1 MRSEADVLA
10 LIAAD
15 AWMMA
20 VLAAARSMDLPDCWL
35 GAGFVRRK
43 VWDHLHGFSQTTP
56 LDDVDLLYFQP
67 GDIGQDSERAIEAEL
82 RNAIPDVPWSAKNQA
97 RMHLRNGDQPYT
109 NTIDA
114 MRYWLETPTCVA
126 VRLAADGGLEL
137 AAPYGIDDLL
147 HMIVRP
153 TPAGQRRAEAYR
165 ERLESKNWLQQW
177 PRTQAIWP
185 T

>member
-1 MRSEADVLA
+1 MLA

-15 AWMMA
+15 PWMMA
-20 VLAAARSMDLPDCWL
+20 VLKAAAGMGLPDCWL
-35 GAGFVRRK
+35 GAGFVRAK
-43 VWDHLHGFSQTTP
+43 VWDHLHGFDQATS

-67 GDIGQDSERAIEAEL
+67 GKIGQAGERAIEAAL
-82 RNAIPDVPWSAKNQA
+82 HDAMPDVPWSAKNQA

-109 NTIDA
+109 NTADA

-126 VRLAADGGLEL
+126 VRLVGKGEVAL

-147 HMIVRP
+147 HMIIRP
-153 TPAGQRRAEAYR
+153 TPAGRRRAAAYR

-177 PRTQAIWP
+177 PRTQAIWA
-185 T
+185 